1 MFDPLSNN
9 LPKSSKSERHAG
21 KALVALNEDS
31 ITLVIDCGLCQ
42 RINIGPI
49 PLTHLMTVTQMLS
62 EVAKSMGLS
71 DEHARIEVVAKETG
85 TLEEGM
91 EKFEQMLTDD
101 PPDSQPIDDPWTPY
115 KQ

>member
-1 MFDPLSNN
+1 MFDPFSSN
-9 LPKSSKSERHAG
+9 LPNNQEPKSERHAG
-21 KALVALNEDS
+21 KALVAVDEDS

-91 EKFEQMLTDD
+91 EKFEQMLVD
-101 PPDSQPIDDPWTPY
+101 PPDSQPIDDPWT
-115 KQ
+115 QH